1 MMVFAVVLADNGSDF
16 GHMGWGDGGWWMML
30 FWGPVLLMVLIVSVL
45 LLARSNAASWTGSGG
60 RAEDPL
66 DGARRIL
73 AERYARGELDSEEY
87 QERVARL
94 SCHRQDVPRTRWHD

>member
-1 MMVFAVVLADNGSDF
+1 MVMMILAHVLADNGSDF
-16 GHMGWGDGGWWMML
+16 GHMNGGGSGWWMML
-30 FWGPVLLMVLIVSVL
+30 FWGPALLFVSLVSVV
-45 LLARSNAASWTGSGG
+45 LLARSNTGGGTGLAG

-87 QERVARL
+87 RETVERL
-94 SCHRQDVPRTRWHD
+94 S